1 MRVIA
6 CVFLLGMAG
15 CSAPCTSL
23 RVVTYSPEYQAKLA
37 EEIKQASAGSVWP
50 DVVLDYRHLR
60 EAVRE
65 CRKLDPIAEL
75 PEE

>member
-1 MRVIA
+1 MKAIA
-6 CVFLLGMAG
+6 AGILVLLAA
-15 CSAPCTSL
+15 CSSPCTSL

-37 EEIKQASAGSVWP
+37 EEIKVASAGSVWP

-65 CRKLDPIAEL
+65 CRKLEPIAEL
-75 PEE
+75 PDE